1 MFGFGFGEML
11 VFALVV
17 LLLFGKRLPATMR
30 SLGVGIRGFREELN
44 GGDSAA
50 LEDSR
55 I

>member
-1 MFGFGFGEML
+1 MFGLSVTEVL

-17 LLLFGKRLPATMR
+17 LLLFGKRLPSTMR
-30 SLGVGIRGFREELN
+30 SLGVGIRGFREEVN
-44 GGDSAA
+44 GGESAV